1 MNTTSQGRSI
11 SGIHHITAI
20 ASSASENLA
29 FYRGLLGL
37 RLVKK
42 TVNFDDPYTYHLY
55 YGDETG
61 TPGTILTFFPWE
73 GMPAGRRG
81 SGMVTAVAFAVP
93 LASME
98 FWTARLHDAGI
109 GFSEHSR
116 FGERVVSFADP
127 HGLDLELAGTEE
139 SPGVK
144 PWRESPVPS
153 DLQIRGFHSATAT
166 VTSHPMT
173 GALLTE
179 VLDLR
184 RIGVEGK
191 RFRFR
196 MAGEGAAGVLYDVLE
211 DPAVGKGVMGG
222 GTVHHIAF
230 RTPDPEVQKSW
241 RQVLTAHGLDVTPVI
256 DRKYFRSIY
265 FREAGGVLFEL
276 ATDPPGFTVDEEP
289 DRLGL
294 NLMLPQ
300 RYERIRGAI
309 EQALT
314 PLPAALSAPRK
325 PQRS

>member
-1 MNTTSQGRSI
+1 MNTTRQSRSI

-93 LASME
+93 FAGME
-98 FWTARLHDAGI
+98 FWADRLHKAGI
-109 GFSEHSR
+109 GFTEHPR
-116 FGERVVSFADP
+116 FGEKVLRFADP
-127 HGLDLELAGTEE
+127 HGLALELVGTEE
-139 SPGVK
+139 RPSVQ
-144 PWRESPVPS
+144 PWRESPVPAYF
-153 DLQIRGFHSATAT
+153 QIRGFHSATAT
-166 VTSHPMT
+166 VASDRR
-173 GALLTE
+173 AAAWLSE
-179 VLDLR
+179 VLGLR
-184 RIGVEGK
+184 RIGVEGRRT
-191 RFRFR
+191 RFRT
-196 MAGEGAAGVLYDVLE
+196 AGEGGAGVLYDVVE
-211 DPAVGKGVMGG
+211 EPAAERGVMGG
-222 GTVHHIAF
+222 GMVHHIAF
-230 RTPDPEVQKSW
+230 RTPDADEQKWW
-241 RQVLTAHGLDVTPVI
+241 RQQLTARGLDVTPVI

-289 DRLGL
+289 TRLGL

-300 RYERIRGAI
+300 RYEPMRKNI
-309 EQALT
+309 EQALK
-314 PLPAALSAPRK
+314 PLPAVLSN
-325 PQRS
+325 